1 VGVYAFLF
9 LKDRD
14 LEVIHR
20 RERKKKTPF
29 RSQNPSHYFDSSLH
43 FNPFFP
49 PFVFISYFSPIFSG
63 SCFFFSFFHS
73 FFFFSFIFFL
83 FSFLYEKGKWKKK
96 KTKDE
101 RKNLAKL

>member
-20 RERKKKTPF
+20 RERKKKHHLEVKIHLIILIHLCI
-29 RSQNPSHYFDSSLH
+29 SIL
-43 FNPFFP
+43 FFP
-49 PFVFISYFSPIFSG
+49 RSSSFHIFPPYFLVRA
-63 SCFFFSFFHS
+63 FSFLS
-73 FFFFSFIFFL
+73 FIHFSSFLSFSFCFL
-83 FSFLYEKGKWKKK
+83 FSTRKESGKK